1 MNLQQYLL
9 VCMAEE
15 LAEVQQEISKCLRF
29 TPNHTPTGIYTT
41 SNVER
46 VKLEMAD
53 VYAITSLLK
62 ETGLDVGIEI
72 PKCMTP
78 DLALR
83 FLQKKT
89 KTEDLMKIS
98 KELGALS

>member
-1 MNLQQYLL
+1 MNVQQYLL

-29 TPNHTPTGIYTT
+29 TPNHTPTDIYTT

-46 VKLEMAD
+46 VGLEMAD
-53 VYAITSLLK
+53 VYAITSLLN

-72 PKCMTP
+72 PERMTP
-78 DLALR
+78 DLAYR
-83 FLQKKT
+83 FLQKKI
-89 KTEDLMKIS
+89 KTVDLMKVS
-98 KELGALS
+98 RKLGALS

>member
-29 TPNHTPTGIYTT
+29 TPDHTPTGIYTT
-41 SNVER
+41 SNIER

-62 ETGLDVGIEI
+62 ETGLDVGIEF
-72 PKCMTP
+72 PKSMTP
-78 DLALR
+78 DLVLR

-89 KTEDLMKIS
+89 KTEAFMEIYR
-98 KELGALS
+98 ELGALS